1 MSALSSAVGR
11 AAAALA
17 VLGLAYA
24 AYTQVVAAG
33 LVAGLDVD
41 TARFLAAA
49 WRPALL
55 VPSQVVAVLGGAEVT
70 VLLVAVMAGLLWRRG
85 LRLWAV
91 ALLVA
96 IPVAEL
102 VEVVYKV
109 ALRHPA
115 PAAFAHPDGP
125 SVVTMLHGGTL
136 TLNGSYPS
144 GHMMRTVL
152 VYGLGAFVVRRLAPP
167 GWART
172 LAAPSAAVVVGLMAL
187 DRVYLGV
194 HWQSDVVGGLLLGG
208 AALAAAIAWLDRPR
222 AMA

>member
-1 MSALSSAVGR
+1 MPALSTAIGR
-11 AAAALA
+11 ALVTLAALGVA
-17 VLGLAYA
+17 FA
-24 AYTQVVAAG
+24 AYTQLVAAG
-33 LVAGLDVD
+33 VVGALDLG
-41 TARFLAAA
+41 TARALAAA
-49 WRPALL
+49 WLPALL
-55 VPSQVVAVLGGAEVT
+55 VPAQVVAVLGGAEVT
-70 VLLVAVMAGLLWRRG
+70 VLLAAGMAVLLWRRG
-85 LRLWAV
+85 LRLWAAA
-91 ALLVA
+91 ALACLPLA
-96 IPVAEL
+96 AL
-102 VEVVYKV
+102 VEVVYKA
-109 ALRHPA
+109 ALHHPA

-136 TLNGSYPS
+136 TFNGSYPS

-152 VYGLGAFVVRRLAPP
+152 VYGLGAFVVRRLASP

-172 LAAPSAAVVVGLMAL
+172 LAAPFAAVVVGLMAL